1 MKNWLLR
8 IGLAVIVLTLLLA
21 SQSKA
26 VICGRAVLA
35 ITADFD
41 STAPHDPCVLPHI
54 ITQMAT
60 TSSLISVTTA
70 VLPNTETLPTLL
82 PFTGLALTTLT
93 RRATPAI
100 IPPTPP
106 PRY

>member
-8 IGLAVIVLTLLLA
+8 MGLAVLIVTLFLA
-21 SQSKA
+21 SQGKA
-26 VICGRAVLA
+26 AICGRAVLA

-41 STAPHDPCVLPHI
+41 STAPHDPCVLAQI
-54 ITQMAT
+54 ITQIAA

-70 VLPNTETLPTLL
+70 VLPNTETLPNLL
-82 PFTGLALTTLT
+82 PLTTLALTILARCATPTLT
-93 RRATPAI
+93 
-100 IPPTPP
+100 PPTPP

>member
-8 IGLAVIVLTLLLA
+8 IGLAVIVVALLLA

-26 VICGRAVLA
+26 AICGRAVLA

-41 STAPHDPCVLPHI
+41 STAPHAPCVMAQI

-70 VLPNTETLPTLL
+70 VLPNTEVLPNPL
-82 PFTGLALTTLT
+82 PLTALALTILA
-93 RRATPAI
+93 RRATPTI

-106 PRY
+106 PRC